1 LIAFFGRKVTGLNS
15 FQGKSVVVTGGASGI
30 GLACARAFSR
40 EGASV
45 ALWDIQEE
53 AGKAAVREICSQG
66 GTAEF
71 FLCDMTE
78 EAQIGEAASRTC
90 RAFGRMDVLVGNA
103 GIAERKTMLE
113 DMDMNDFRR
122 VINVNLTG
130 VVMSNKYAVKYMM
143 QNPGPVRGSVV
154 NVASILGMVGAPM
167 STAYP
172 AAKAAVINFT
182 RAQAVTYGPL
192 GIRFN
197 SISPGYVNTPLLK
210 NLPEELIHS
219 RVALHPMGRF
229 AEPAEIAEAVLFLA
243 GPSASFITG
252 SNLAADGGYTA
263 Q

>member
-1 LIAFFGRKVTGLNS
+1 MTALNS

-40 EGASV
+40 EGALVS
-45 ALWDIQEE
+45 LWDIQEE
-53 AGKAAVREICSQG
+53 AGRAAAHDICQHG

-71 FLCDMTE
+71 FPCDMRS
-78 EAQIGEAASRTC
+78 EAQVGEAASRTC
-90 RAFGRMDVLVGNA
+90 RVFGTIDVLIGNA
-103 GIAERKTMLE
+103 GIAEKKAMLE
-113 DMDMNDFRR
+113 KMDMDDFRH
-122 VINVNLTG
+122 VIEVNLTG

-143 QNPGPVRGSVV
+143 QNPGPMRGSVV
-154 NVASILGMVGAPM
+154 NVASVLGMVGSPM

-182 RAQAVTYGPL
+182 RAQAVTYGAL

-210 NLPEELIHS
+210 HLPEELVRS
-219 RVALHPMGRF
+219 RTALHPMGRF
-229 AEPAEIAEAVLFLA
+229 AEPAEIAEAILFLA

-252 SNLAADGGYTA
+252 SNLAAAGGYTA